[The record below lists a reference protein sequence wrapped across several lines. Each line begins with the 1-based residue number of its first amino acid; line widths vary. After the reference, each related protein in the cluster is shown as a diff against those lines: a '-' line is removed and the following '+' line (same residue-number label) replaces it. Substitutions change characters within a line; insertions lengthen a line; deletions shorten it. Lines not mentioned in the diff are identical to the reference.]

1 MPKQVNTKK
10 NSKKVSKKS
19 SFTGSRQIGHSKSKK
34 HNYESSSE
42 INTTEEFKAILGSE
56 QSVHSSFN
64 NQNNMM
70 QMNQSMMPNM
80 MAMNQQP
87 MSDMPNM
94 MSMNQSMMPNMMAMN
109 QPGMMPNMMGMNPQ
123 MTGMNSNINSF
134 DVDAAMINTL
144 APVGNQMNDM
154 DYQNLMSGAQMAQQF
169 SGMNFGNLAKL
180 GQNNTMQ
187 MPNMSETLQMSANM
201 GMNMQ
206 QPMMSNAMQ
215 LNAMNSMPNMPNQ
228 FLNQSGNSTFK
239 NLASLSHIKSI

>member
-70 QMNQSMMPNM
+70 Q
-80 MAMNQQP
+80 
-87 MSDMPNM
+87 
-94 MSMNQSMMPNMMAMN
+94 MNQSMMPNMMAMN